1 MIAPVYPDPLSVFY
15 GLRRGGEDG
24 GGCKEHGAP
33 FNLIG
38 GRVVG
43 GGASALKIGG
53 P

>member
-1 MIAPVYPDPLSVFY
+1 MYPDPLSDFY
-15 GLRRGGEDG
+15 SLRCGGEDG
-24 GGCKEHGAP
+24 EGGKEHRAP

-43 GGASALKIGG
+43 GGGASALKIGG